1 MWCAEEGRRPRGREK
16 VSIEPVAKT
25 LWYLYGYL
33 LTFTF
38 TLYHNLTALTYSHI
52 LILANPIYRCI

>member
-1 MWCAEEGRRPRGREK
+1 M
-16 VSIEPVAKT
+16 
-25 LWYLYGYL
+25 YGYL

-52 LILANPIYRCI
+52 LANSIYRYI